1 MQTLVQKLSGVSV
14 KDSENALR
22 LYNIEVFAPMM
33 DKETLMCSIK
43 ASRFSWW

>member
-14 KDSENALR
+14 EDSENALR
-22 LYNIEVFAPMM
+22 LYNIEVFAPMV

-43 ASRFSWW
+43 ASQFLSW